1 LDLKYSYLKDQI
13 RQVITKHP
21 KYGIDRIK
29 ADLLRKFKVTIGR
42 DTLSKLL
49 YIWALSLPKRQ
60 LSSPVSGIS
69 KILCYLA
76 GRANLLIRST
86 ITAPLQAIS
95 SDGTEIIYNHGKS
108 KMWLVTHKD
117 VFGQMIYGF
126 SIGPS
131 LTASLVIKSFKMAQT
146 TLVKLTGNLIPAA
159 ILYHQDRGS
168 VYTGYD
174 YVDTVLSAG
183 GKLSYSDPGTPT
195 QNPGQESFHGRFKS
209 DNADELFELET
220 DKEVI
225 QFLISRLNDYNQER
239 LHTSIHNQPP
249 FEFTKTFLKNPNI
262 QFTGLRD

>member
-1 LDLKYSYLKDQI
+1 MAKSLQDRLDLKYHSLKEQV
-13 RQVITKHP
+13 RQVIIKHP

-29 ADLLRKFKVTIGR
+29 ADLLLKFKVTIGR
-42 DTLSKLL
+42 DSLGKLL

-86 ITAPLQAIS
+86 ITAPPQAIS
-95 SDGTEIIYNHGKS
+95 SDGTEIVYNHGNN
-108 KMWLVTHKD
+108 KMWLVT
-117 VFGQMIYGF
+117 
-126 SIGPS
+126 
-131 LTASLVIKSFKMAQT
+131 ASFKIAQT
-146 TLVKLTGNLIPAA
+146 TLTHLTGNLIPAA

-209 DNADELFELET
+209 DNADEIFELET

-225 QFLISRLNDYNQER
+225 RFLISRLNDYNQER
-239 LHTSIHNQPP
+239 LHASIHNQPP
-249 FEFTKTFLKNPNI
+249 FEFTKSFLRKQNN
-262 QFTGLRD
+262 QFTGFRD